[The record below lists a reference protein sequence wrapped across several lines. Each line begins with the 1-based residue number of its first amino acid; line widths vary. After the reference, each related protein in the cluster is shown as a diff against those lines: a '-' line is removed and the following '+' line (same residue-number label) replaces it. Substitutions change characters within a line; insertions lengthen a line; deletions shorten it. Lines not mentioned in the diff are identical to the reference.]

1 MSLPPANSD
10 PRVYQIRLTTQNL
23 YSLLFNSFQTI
34 SNLTSTYNQIA
45 TASTNKVLKDDIA
58 WLKESIDK
66 DIEKLNAL
74 QKHLQFLNAQETITT
89 PGELLKVFNE
99 ITDFAQL
106 ILLDDLIT
114 TLEGI
119 GSVITEDE
127 LMIDGVGLKDVVILL
142 KKFSISLKLAVDP
155 LKKLKDEEVSVIQLE
170 KSEVIITE
178 RVEDLKKRVTELEN
192 IIN

>member
-127 LMIDGVGLKDVVILL
+127 LMIDGAGLKDVVILL

>member
-45 TASTNKVLKDDIA
+45 TASTNKVLKDDIT

-66 DIEKLNAL
+66 DIEKLHAL

-127 LMIDGVGLKDVVILL
+127 LMIDGMGLKKVVILL

-170 KSEVIITE
+170 KSEVIVTE

>member
-34 SNLTSTYNQIA
+34 SNLASTYNQIA

-192 IIN
+192 IMN

>member
-1 MSLPPANSD
+1 MSLSPANSD

>member
-34 SNLTSTYNQIA
+34 SNLASTYNQIA

>member
-127 LMIDGVGLKDVVILL
+127 LMIDGVGLKKVVILL

>member
-89 PGELLKVFNE
+89 PGELLKVSNE